1 MSAMEQFT
9 EAFCEKAISVFII
22 LVPEINNAER
32 EAREAALE
40 AMRGCCMGIIGRV
53 RSETEEAP
61 WLAEAYIA
69 GRHPR
74 RSRGREEGFCGLS
87 ENPYGLNLLC
97 NFIHKTVYNV

>member
-40 AMRGCCMGIIGRV
+40 AMRGCCMGIIGRG
-53 RSETEEAP
+53 RPGAEKIP
-61 WLAEAYIA
+61 WLAEAYLAACILDVAEA
-69 GRHPR
+69 GKKAFADYR
-74 RSRGREEGFCGLS
+74 
-87 ENPYGLNLLC
+87 
-97 NFIHKTVYNV
+97 KTHMA

>member
-1 MSAMEQFT
+1 MSAMEQFH
-9 EAFCEKAISVFII
+9 EAFCENAIADFII
-22 LVPEINNAER
+22 LVQEITNAER

-69 GRHPR
+69 AGILDVAEAGKKAFADYRK
-74 RSRGREEGFCGLS
+74 
-87 ENPYGLNLLC
+87 
-97 NFIHKTVYNV
+97 IHMA

>member
-9 EAFCEKAISVFII
+9 EAFCEKAISAFII

-40 AMRGCCMGIIGRV
+40 AMRGCCMGIIERV
-53 RSETEEAP
+53 RSETEDTP

-69 GRHPR
+69 AGILDVAEAGKKAFADYRENHPVLIAR
-74 RSRGREEGFCGLS
+74 PHNHICSG
-87 ENPYGLNLLC
+87 
-97 NFIHKTVYNV
+97 

>member
-40 AMRGCCMGIIGRV
+40 AMRDCCMGIIGRV
-53 RSETEEAP
+53 RSEAEKAP

-69 GRHPR
+69 AGILDVAEA
-74 RSRGREEGFCGLS
+74 GKCAFLQYK
-87 ENPYGLNLLC
+87 NN
-97 NFIHKTVYNV
+97 NTM

>member
-22 LVPEINNAER
+22 LVPEINGAER

-40 AMRGCCMGIIGRV
+40 AMRGCCMGIIERV
-53 RSETEEAP
+53 RSETEDAP

-69 GRHPR
+69 AGILDVAEAGKRA
-74 RSRGREEGFCGLS
+74 FLQFK
-87 ENPYGLNLLC
+87 NNNIL
-97 NFIHKTVYNV
+97 

>member
-32 EAREAALE
+32 GAREAALE
-40 AMRGCCMGIIGRV
+40 AMRGCCMGIIERV

-61 WLAEAYIA
+61 WLAEAYITA
-69 GRHPR
+69 GILDVAEAGKKAFADYR
-74 RSRGREEGFCGLS
+74 
-87 ENPYGLNLLC
+87 
-97 NFIHKTVYNV
+97 KTHTA

>member
-32 EAREAALE
+32 GAREAALE
-40 AMRGCCMGIIGRV
+40 AMRGCCMGIIERV

-69 GRHPR
+69 AGILDVAEAGKNAFTDDR
-74 RSRGREEGFCGLS
+74 
-87 ENPYGLNLLC
+87 
-97 NFIHKTVYNV
+97 KTNST

>member
-22 LVPEINNAER
+22 LVPEINGAER

-40 AMRGCCMGIIGRV
+40 AMRDCCMGIIGRV
-53 RSETEEAP
+53 RSEAEEAP

-69 GRHPR
+69 AGILDVAEAGKKAFLQYK
-74 RSRGREEGFCGLS
+74 SNNIL
-87 ENPYGLNLLC
+87 
-97 NFIHKTVYNV
+97 